1 VDGSGATRVSG
12 VTRTHLARKPFGFWI
27 KVAGALCVM
36 SLGLPWVITN
46 GTSSTL
52 IPGWYVPG
60 FCRTVTG
67 YDGWSSMECDPGF
80 VGAPI
85 LNPGTTGSTGSG
97 AETAGRFGIVAA
109 LASILF
115 ASRSGK
121 RKFLS
126 YGGIALL
133 WTAGLSTGVGAMTS
147 GVLVAWMAAAILLW
161 QGSFGRTLRA
171 KLGVRTA
178 TES

>member
-1 VDGSGATRVSG
+1 VDCSGTAGVS
-12 VTRTHLARKPFGFWI
+12 VTQLKEKPIGFWT

-46 GTSSTL
+46 GTSSNM
-52 IPGWYVPG
+52 IPGWYTPG
-60 FCRTVTG
+60 LCRSVVG

-85 LNPGTTGSTGSG
+85 FLPGTTGSTGAG
-97 AETAGRFGIVAA
+97 AETSGRFGIVAA

-115 ASRSGK
+115 AYRSLN
-121 RKFLS
+121 RKILG
-126 YGGIALL
+126 YGAIALL
-133 WTAGLSTGVGAMTS
+133 WAAGLSTGVGGMTS
-147 GVLVAWMAAAILLW
+147 GVLVAWMAAVILLW
-161 QGSFGRTLRA
+161 QGSYGPSLRRKIGART
-171 KLGVRTA
+171 V

>member
-1 VDGSGATRVSG
+1 MTGTTRKQ
-12 VTRTHLARKPFGFWI
+12 LPQKPFGFWT
-27 KVAGALCVM
+27 KVAAALCVM

-60 FCRTVTG
+60 FCRTVVG

-80 VGAPI
+80 VGVPI

-109 LASILF
+109 LVSILF
-115 ASRSGK
+115 ASRTGK
-121 RKFLS
+121 RTCLG
-126 YGGIALL
+126 YGGVALL
-133 WTAGLSTGVGAMTS
+133 WVAGLSTGVGGLTS
-147 GVLVAWMAAAILLW
+147 GVLVAWIAAAILLW
-161 QGSFGRTLRA
+161 QGSFGRLLRK
-171 KLGVRTA
+171 KLERTSPL
-178 TES
+178 ESLLNLER

>member
-1 VDGSGATRVSG
+1 MDGSGASG
-12 VTRTHLARKPFGFWI
+12 VTSTLSDRPFGFWT
-27 KVAGALCVM
+27 KVAGGLCVL

-46 GTSSTL
+46 GTSSSM
-52 IPGWYVPG
+52 IPGWFTPG
-60 FCRTVTG
+60 FCRTVVG

-85 LNPGTTGSTGSG
+85 FLPGSQGSTGAG

-115 ASRSGK
+115 ATRSGK
-121 RKFLS
+121 RKILG
-126 YGGIALL
+126 YGAIALL
-133 WTAGLSTGVGAMTS
+133 WTAALSTGVGGMTS
-147 GVLVAWMAAAILLW
+147 GVLVAWIAAAILLW
-161 QGSFGRTLRA
+161 QGSFARKLRTNLRA
-171 KLGVRTA
+171 TTA